1 MRAKKL
7 GRHDLLSWINTQTQ
21 SDYPKIEN
29 LSDGVAFCQILDC
42 YYPNAVSLNTLKLNS
57 KNEEDWERN
66 LSIVNEL
73 LLKIKSFKQI
83 DPSKLCKSKFT
94 PNFEFLQFI
103 YDLIAKSFNDSTS
116 KISAYEKRLE
126 IVKSQNGNKIKDIK
140 KYLPT
145 HLIPN
150 DLILRMDR
158 QRFFGGEETKNDKSS
173 TLQATNKFEAEN
185 QRVLKIDLFQDSKVE
200 EVVNS
205 QNSFILPIETLSVVK
220 KYEDF
225 LSILKDDL
233 QKKMDKNFSII
244 EEIKDIEEEREYYLE
259 KIHKVLLFCENF
271 NSGKN
276 KPETVKIMNDIVKII
291 KQVPEDF
298 K

>member
-1 MRAKKL
+1 
-7 GRHDLLSWINTQTQ
+7 
-21 SDYPKIEN
+21 
-29 LSDGVAFCQILDC
+29 
-42 YYPNAVSLNTLKLNS
+42 
-57 KNEEDWERN
+57 
-66 LSIVNEL
+66 
-73 LLKIKSFKQI
+73 
-83 DPSKLCKSKFT
+83 
-94 PNFEFLQFI
+94 LQFI
-103 YDLIAKSFNDSTS
+103 YDLLAKNFNEATA

-126 IVKSQNGNKIKDIK
+126 IVKFQNGNKIKDVK

-158 QRFFGGEETKNDKSS
+158 QKFFGVEEKNLNNLD
-173 TLQATNKFEAEN
+173 TNKLGDN
-185 QRVLKIDLFQDSKVE
+185 HLKIDLLQDEVE
-200 EVVNS
+200 NTQTNS
-205 QNSFILPIETLSVVK
+205 NLNLPNETLLVVK

-233 QKKMDKNFSII
+233 QKKMEKNLSKI
-244 EEIKDIEEEREYYLE
+244 EEINDIEEEREYYLE
-259 KIHKVLLFCENF
+259 KIHKVLLFCEKNL

-276 KPETVKIMNDIVKII
+276 KAETQKIMNDIVKII